1 MHKGYVLNQS
11 IEKYLQKYPLVDYA
25 TIKNL
30 LTENGYKYIN
40 DKINYMKKKGLLTSL
55 KKGLYVY
62 HSPYVKTLI
71 SKEIIANN
79 LLGPSYIS
87 YEYALYYHGLTPES
101 VMEVTSATTKR
112 SKTFP
117 TPYGTFSYRHIDK
130 TLYALGVEIVS
141 SKQGNFMMAGKEKAL
156 CDKVFTTKGVKIS
169 SKKAML
175 VFLEEDLRIDMD
187 ELSDMNLEIVK
198 KYTEISKSKR
208 VGFLHKV
215 LKDMAT

>member
-1 MHKGYVLNQS
+1 MNKI
-11 IEKYLQKYPLVDYA
+11 IEKTLQKYPLVDYA

-40 DKINYMKKKGLLTSL
+40 DKIKYMKQQGLLTAL
-55 KKGLYVY
+55 KKGLYIY

-112 SKTFP
+112 AKTFA
-117 TPYGTFSYRHIDK
+117 TPYGTFSYKHIDK
-130 TLYALGVEIVS
+130 TLFALGVEIVS
-141 SKQGNFMMAGKEKAL
+141 STQGNFMMAGKEKAL

-198 KYTEISKSKR
+198 KYAEISKSKR
-208 VGFLHKV
+208 VEFLHKV

>member
-1 MHKGYVLNQS
+1 MNQS

-40 DKINYMKKKGLLTSL
+40 DKIKYMKQQGLLTSL
-55 KKGLYVY
+55 KKGLYIY
-62 HSPYVKTLI
+62 HSPYIKTLI

-87 YEYALYYHGLTPES
+87 YAYALYYHGLTPES

-112 SKTFP
+112 AKTFS
-117 TPYGTFSYRHIDK
+117 TPYGTFSYKHIDK
-130 TLYALGVEIVS
+130 SLFALGVEIVS

-175 VFLEEDLRIDMD
+175 LFIEEDLRVDTD
-187 ELSDMNLEIVK
+187 ELVDFDLDIVK
-198 KYTEISKSKR
+198 KYAEISKSKK
-208 VGFLHKV
+208 VEFLHKV
-215 LKDMAT
+215 LKDMAR

>member
-1 MHKGYVLNQS
+1 MNQS

-30 LTENGYKYIN
+30 LNENGYKCIN
-40 DKINYMKKKGLLTSL
+40 DKIQYMKKQGLLTSL
-55 KKGLYVY
+55 KKGLYLY

-79 LLGPSYIS
+79 LLGPSYVS
-87 YEYALYYHGLTPES
+87 YEYALYYHGITPES

-112 SKTFP
+112 AKTFS
-117 TPYGTFSYRHIDK
+117 TPHGTFSYKHTNKR
-130 TLYALGVEIVS
+130 LFALGVEIVS

-156 CDKVFTTKGVKIS
+156 CDKIFSAKGVKIS

-175 VFLEEDLRIDMD
+175 VFLEEDLRVDRDELLDMD
-187 ELSDMNLEIVK
+187 LEIVK
-198 KYTEISKSKR
+198 KYAEISKSKR
-208 VGFLHKV
+208 IEFLYKV

>member
-1 MHKGYVLNQS
+1 LNQS

-40 DKINYMKKKGLLTSL
+40 DKIQYMKQQGLLTSL
-55 KKGLYVY
+55 KKGLYIY

-87 YEYALYYHGLTPES
+87 YEYALYYHGITPES
-101 VMEVTSATTKR
+101 VREVTSATTKR
-112 SKTFP
+112 AKTFS
-117 TPYGTFSYRHIDK
+117 TPYGTFSYKHIDK
-130 TLYALGVEIVS
+130 TLFALGLEIVS

-156 CDKVFTTKGVKIS
+156 CDKIFSTKGVKIS

-175 VFLEEDLRIDMD
+175 AFIEEDLRVDMD
-187 ELSDMNLEIVK
+187 ELFDFDLDIVK
-198 KYTEISKSKR
+198 KYAEISKSKKIE
-208 VGFLHKV
+208 FLYKV
-215 LKDMAT
+215 LKDIAR

>member
-1 MHKGYVLNQS
+1 MNQS

-40 DKINYMKKKGLLTSL
+40 DKIKYMKQQGLLTSL

-112 SKTFP
+112 AKTFS
-117 TPYGTFSYRHIDK
+117 TPYGTFSYKHIDK
-130 TLYALGVEIVS
+130 RLYALGVEIVS

-156 CDKVFTTKGVKIS
+156 CDKVFSTKGIKIS

-175 VFLEEDLRIDMD
+175 VFIEEDLRVDMD
-187 ELSDMNLEIVK
+187 ELVDFDLDIVN
-198 KYTEISKSKR
+198 KYAEISKSKK
-208 VGFLHKV
+208 VEFLYKV
-215 LKDMAT
+215 LKDRTT

>member
-1 MHKGYVLNQS
+1 LNQS

-40 DKINYMKKKGLLTSL
+40 DKIKYMKQQGLLTSL

-112 SKTFP
+112 AKTFS
-117 TPYGTFSYRHIDK
+117 TPYGTFSYKHIDK
-130 TLYALGVEIVS
+130 RLYALGVEIVS

-156 CDKVFTTKGVKIS
+156 CDKVFSTKGIKIS

-175 VFLEEDLRIDMD
+175 VFIEEDLRVDMD
-187 ELSDMNLEIVK
+187 ELVDFDLDIVN
-198 KYTEISKSKR
+198 KYAEISKSKK
-208 VGFLHKV
+208 VEFLYKV
-215 LKDMAT
+215 LKDRTT

>member
-1 MHKGYVLNQS
+1 LNKL
-11 IEKYLQKYPLVDYA
+11 IEKSLQQYPIVDYA

-40 DKINYMKKKGLLTSL
+40 DKIKYMKQQGLLTSL

-62 HSPYVKTLI
+62 NSPYVKTLI

-87 YEYALYYHGLTPES
+87 YEYALYYHSITPER
-101 VMEVTSATTKR
+101 VEAVTSATTKR
-112 SKTFP
+112 AKTFS
-117 TPYGTFSYRHIDK
+117 TPYGVFSYRHIDK

-141 SKQGNFMMAGKEKAL
+141 SKQGNFMMASKEKAL
-156 CDKVFTTKGVKIS
+156 CDKVFSTKGIKIS

-175 VFLEEDLRIDMD
+175 LFLEEDLRVDMD
-187 ELSDMNLEIVK
+187 ELFDIDLEIVK

-208 VGFLHKV
+208 VEFLHKV
-215 LKDMAT
+215 LKDMAS

>member
-1 MHKGYVLNQS
+1 MNQS

-30 LTENGYKYIN
+30 LTENGYKYVN
-40 DKINYMKKKGLLTSL
+40 DKIKYMKQQGLLTSL

-87 YEYALYYHGLTPES
+87 YEYALYYHGLIPES

-112 SKTFP
+112 AKTFS
-117 TPYGTFSYRHIDK
+117 TPYGTFSYKHIDK
-130 TLYALGVEIVS
+130 SLFALGVEIVS

-156 CDKVFTTKGVKIS
+156 CDKVFSTKGIKIN
-169 SKKAML
+169 SKKAMHR
-175 VFLEEDLRIDMD
+175 FLEEDLRVDMD
-187 ELSDMNLEIVK
+187 ELLDMDLEIVN
-198 KYTEISKSKR
+198 KYAEISKSKR
-208 VGFLHKV
+208 VEFLHKV
-215 LKDMAT
+215 LKDIDT

>member
-1 MHKGYVLNQS
+1 LNQS

-30 LTENGYKYIN
+30 LTEHGYKYIN
-40 DKINYMKKKGLLTSL
+40 DKINYMKKQGLLTSL

-112 SKTFP
+112 AKTFS
-117 TPYGTFSYRHIDK
+117 TPYGTFSYKHIDK
-130 TLYALGVEIVS
+130 TLFALGVEIVS

-175 VFLEEDLRIDMD
+175 AFIEEDLRVDMD
-187 ELSDMNLEIVK
+187 ELIDFDLDIVN
-198 KYTEISKSKR
+198 KYVQISKSKK
-208 VGFLHKV
+208 VEFLYKV
-215 LKDMAT
+215 LKDRTT